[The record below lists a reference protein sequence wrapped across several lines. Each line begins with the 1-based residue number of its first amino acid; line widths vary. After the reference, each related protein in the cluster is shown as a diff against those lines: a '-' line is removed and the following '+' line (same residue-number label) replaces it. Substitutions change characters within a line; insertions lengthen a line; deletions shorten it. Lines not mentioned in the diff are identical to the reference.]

1 METRKKNRLKGWD
14 YGRNGAYFITICTEG
29 KKKLLS
35 NIVGDG
41 AFDVPKNVLTEYGK
55 IVDKYINSSNNI
67 NGISI
72 DKYVIMPNHIHMIII
87 VENNESGTSKA
98 PSPTNSLIAH
108 AISTLKRFVNKDIG
122 KNIFQRSF
130 HDHIIR
136 NEQDYQHIW
145 TYIDNNPLKWE
156 LDCFYEC

>member
-1 METRKKNRLKGWD
+1 MKIRKKNRLKYWN

-29 KKKLLS
+29 KKKILS
-35 NIVGDG
+35 KIVGDG
-41 AFDVPKNVLTEYGK
+41 AFDVPKNILTDYGE

-87 VENNESGTSKA
+87 VENNETGTSRA

-108 AISTLKRFVNKDIG
+108 TISTFKRFVNIEIG
-122 KNIFQRSF
+122 KNILQRSF

-136 NEQDYQHIW
+136 NEADYKNIW
-145 TYIDNNPLKWE
+145 AYIDNNPLKWE
-156 LDCFYEC
+156 LDCFFC